1 MVPTFNINVDPKQ
14 AVIAAAA
21 VCAAG
26 AFFLLGYMT
35 AKQPVD
41 VVCKRYI
48 EGERVATSQVKDLEK
63 DLASAKSLYTVEC
76 IKREKDLCSKVVRE
90 TTENIKR
97 LRCRIC
103 DTAGVR

>member
-1 MVPTFNINVDPKQ
+1 
-14 AVIAAAA
+14 
-21 VCAAG
+21 
-26 AFFLLGYMT
+26 MT
-35 AKQPVD
+35 ATQPVD

-48 EGERVATSQVKDLEK
+48 EGERVATSQVKGLEQE
-63 DLASAKSLYTVEC
+63 LSRSKSLYTAEC

-103 DTAGVR
+103 DAAGVR